1 MLTARHRSHDRRKL
15 LKVLLLGGQK
25 RRSFEEGDNLLQQV
39 LTPSNDVNQSTILPS
54 IGLDVA
60 APPESLADQSKDL
73 SPVTIL
79 ADMKLRNQLKT
90 ASTCGIAIDGDR
102 KAALTIYIARD
113 VAIQPFLLIV
123 RTRHIV
129 TVSPTW
135 DETRSAG
142 YTGFPAYSRIYRQQR
157 NLLSHDVLNPARVP
171 L

>member
-1 MLTARHRSHDRRKL
+1 MLTACHRSHDRRKL
-15 LKVLLLGGQK
+15 LKVLLLRGQK
-25 RRSFEEGDNLLQQV
+25 RRSFEERDNALQQV
-39 LTPSNDVNQSTILPS
+39 HTPSNDVHQSTVLPS
-54 IGLDVA
+54 VGLDVTA
-60 APPESLADQSKDL
+60 SPESLANQLEHL
-73 SPVTIL
+73 SPVAVL
-79 ADMKLRNQLKT
+79 ADMELWNQLKT
-90 ASTCGIAIDGDR
+90 ASTRGIAIDGDR

-113 VAIQPFLLIV
+113 VTIQPFLLIV